1 MARILLMRSTQRLLY
16 EYVDGLTK
24 VGTET
29 HSLFYSSHVSSHNP
43 PQNITLLHPWKKITP
58 TLLEPKSII
67 AFVSLESR
75 ELLLLSFARLF
86 FLTFFYING
95 AKSIGF
101 SQKVIKYVLFQRR
114 CTVLVILAMLYL
126 HSQGRYGTQH

>member
-1 MARILLMRSTQRLLY
+1 MVRILLMRSTQRLLY

-29 HSLFYSSHVSSHNP
+29 RSLFYSSHISSHNP
-43 PQNITLLHPWKKITP
+43 LQNITLLHPWKKITP

-75 ELLLLSFARLF
+75 ELLLLSFTRL
-86 FLTFFYING
+86 FLTFFFING